1 MTTQTQIKSTRYIWL
16 PALLIVY
23 LAAMAYVG
31 RDMLLVE
38 HNYLRY
44 YGTIGAEV
52 ACIVALSFFLRKKYL
67 LKQRRE
73 ALTAEKEAEK

>member
-1 MTTQTQIKSTRYIWL
+1 MTTRTQIKNTRYIWL

-44 YGTIGAEV
+44 FGTIGAEV

-67 LKQRRE
+67 LKERRE
-73 ALTAEKEAEK
+73 ALSGENDVKK

>member
-1 MTTQTQIKSTRYIWL
+1 MTTRTQIKNTRYIWL

-44 YGTIGAEV
+44 FGTIGAEV
-52 ACIVALSFFLRKKYL
+52 ACIIALSFFLRKKYL
-67 LKQRRE
+67 LKERRE
-73 ALTAEKEAEK
+73 ALSGENDVKK